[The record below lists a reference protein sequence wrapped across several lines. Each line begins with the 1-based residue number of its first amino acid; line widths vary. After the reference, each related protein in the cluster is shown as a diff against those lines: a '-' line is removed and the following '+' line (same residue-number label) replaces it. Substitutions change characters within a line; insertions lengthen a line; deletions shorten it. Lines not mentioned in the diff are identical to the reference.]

1 MVDADCT
8 LLSRRRCEAVSDR
21 ARVQTWHS
29 SEAATRDKYLCLFLP
44 LLRQEVDRSGTVLCR
59 ELTHLTFT
67 DRTKKGE
74 KNKGNSTLWCL
85 WGPITARTKKKR
97 NHLISQLV
105 FVILLTF
112 IIDAEFPSPSFRSG
126 ARRASFSTRTDAC
139 LFVCLFFL
147 CLYLCEQGVKSKRQL
162 RVESCRVAG
171 PPRART
177 GPLLVTV
184 ISGRLKLE
192 ILYHSPR

>member
-1 MVDADCT
+1 MV
-8 LLSRRRCEAVSDR
+8 
-21 ARVQTWHS
+21 
-29 SEAATRDKYLCLFLP
+29 P
-44 LLRQEVDRSGTVLCR
+44 LRSNNS
-59 ELTHLTFT
+59 
-67 DRTKKGE
+67 
-74 KNKGNSTLWCL
+74 KN
-85 WGPITARTKKKR
+85 KKKR

-192 ILYHSPR
+192 ILYHSPRQRLHSAGRRGNWRPGLCVQSRECRGETHVISQDLPSQDAFQPWE